1 MIDPLQRADEE
12 LFRAFVSG
20 DAQAMAGLIDRHA
33 QGIYDFALRSTMD
46 ESQALDVTENAFQRL
61 RSAREIPSQIEFRTW
76 LYSLALVEVL
86 AIANERRPAR
96 VSVEDRRFLRGE
108 DEYDA
113 ELVLWSWQAARGL
126 RTRDFC
132 VLDLTLRRKMTPE
145 DLADSAS
152 LTRSNLYA
160 SIGRARGA
168 FEETFG
174 ATVLYM
180 RGRQSCPD
188 LEAMVTAMAGG
199 SVRPALRHQIA
210 DHADSCDIC
219 RRTMSALPLASEVY
233 VSLMDVDLPADLRAR
248 LLGTSAEAQA
258 PSTVVDATALGVGTM
273 EAEGASN
280 LPPAAPTE
288 PVAPVEPDSLPA
300 FAPAPRIRVPSRARA
315 RDEAPEETFFRPYQ
329 EEDETGYIP
338 DYTDEPTLTD
348 RGMEWVDSVRRAPV
362 WALGGIMTVLAI
374 YLALAIGDSIK
385 GGGGDAGAVP
395 LQSTASA
402 GAGQQGEI
410 IECGSAPIALEHGT
424 ESVVSFDPKAL
435 DGYTIGGVAV
445 VPNSQAA
452 SANGLVATP
461 DGTQGIKFQAAKAQS
476 TTNRTDQ
483 YLLRVS
489 WRKGNDV
496 ATSECPVTVR
506 VSAAAP

>member
-1 MIDPLQRADEE
+1 
-12 LFRAFVSG
+12 
-20 DAQAMAGLIDRHA
+20 
-33 QGIYDFALRSTMD
+33 
-46 ESQALDVTENAFQRL
+46 
-61 RSAREIPSQIEFRTW
+61 
-76 LYSLALVEVL
+76 
-86 AIANERRPAR
+86 
-96 VSVEDRRFLRGE
+96 
-108 DEYDA
+108 
-113 ELVLWSWQAARGL
+113 
-126 RTRDFC
+126 
-132 VLDLTLRRKMTPE
+132 
-145 DLADSAS
+145 
-152 LTRSNLYA
+152 
-160 SIGRARGA
+160 
-168 FEETFG
+168 
-174 ATVLYM
+174 
-180 RGRQSCPD
+180 
-188 LEAMVTAMAGG
+188 
-199 SVRPALRHQIA
+199 
-210 DHADSCDIC
+210 
-219 RRTMSALPLASEVY
+219 
-233 VSLMDVDLPADLRAR
+233 
-248 LLGTSAEAQA
+248 
-258 PSTVVDATALGVGTM
+258 
-273 EAEGASN
+273 
-280 LPPAAPTE
+280 
-288 PVAPVEPDSLPA
+288 
-300 FAPAPRIRVPSRARA
+300 
-315 RDEAPEETFFRPYQ
+315 
-329 EEDETGYIP
+329 
-338 DYTDEPTLTD
+338 
-348 RGMEWVDSVRRAPV
+348 MEWVDSVRRAPV